1 MEYTEELIDSVNK
14 YNDNL
19 EMISQKILNLKIDF
33 NKDDIGVRNLHNL
46 LGKLSVIN
54 NIKSRKITENL
65 LKNVIHE
72 YGYQL
77 QMEVDRQ

>member
-1 MEYTEELIDSVNK
+1 MVDSVNK

-19 EMISQKILNLKIDF
+19 EMIVQNILNLKIEF
-33 NKDDIGVRNLHNL
+33 NESDIEVKNLYRL
-46 LGKLSVIN
+46 LDKLSAIN
-54 NIKSRKITENL
+54 NIKSRKITEKL

-77 QMEVDRQ
+77 QMEVENKQ